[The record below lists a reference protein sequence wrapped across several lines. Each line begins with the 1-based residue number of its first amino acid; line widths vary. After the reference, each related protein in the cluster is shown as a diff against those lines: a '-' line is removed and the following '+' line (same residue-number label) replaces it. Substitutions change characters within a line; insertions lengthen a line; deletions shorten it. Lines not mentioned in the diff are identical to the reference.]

1 MFTKLNISTDIKKLH
16 PIDLIRSLYY
26 DCENSKPLINLLE
39 IGINLDQ
46 LQLDIEQENVDQ
58 LDIEQEN
65 VKQLQLDIEEKLE
78 QLKLDIEQLQLAIE
92 QEDFDASEE
101 VGEFENFGA
110 TIDDEIERALV
121 RGVVYDFPKIF
132 QKFFLEDPLEEFKY
146 DASFFNH
153 DVVKECIF
161 GSDPP
166 INVDLLMNHKEVDPS
181 KKPDPM
187 DDFIDSMKGLTLAL
201 VGKQ

>member
-1 MFTKLNISTDIKKLH
+1 M
-16 PIDLIRSLYY
+16 DLIRSLFYNP
-26 DCENSKPLINLLE
+26 EKSRPLINLLE

-46 LQLDIEQENVDQ
+46 LQLDIEQENVDKHDIEQ
-58 LDIEQEN
+58 ENIEQEN

-101 VGEFENFGA
+101 VGEVANIGA
-110 TIDDEIERALV
+110 TIDDEIERVLV

-132 QKFFLEDPLEEFKY
+132 QKFFLDDPLEEFKY
-146 DASFFNH
+146 DASFFTH

-161 GSDPP
+161 GNDPP
-166 INVDLLMNHKEVDPS
+166 INVDLLMNHKKVDPS

-201 VGKQ
+201 VEKQ